1 MCRRGGCGL
10 QLLDQKAGQSGLAAA
25 QWWSGLAAGISD
37 SNVYFRI
44 FIIHFIFIIK
54 LKNTFLFINFTNL

>member
-1 MCRRGGCGL
+1 MP
-10 QLLDQKAGQSGLAAA
+10 GQNI
-25 QWWSGLAAGISD
+25 LAAGISD